1 MADIQCDQPGK
12 LAPSASSLRIF
23 GYDVASGGAADID
36 VVQAP
41 LRAGRLAAAADGR
54 RFECQYCCR
63 EFANSQALGG
73 HQNAH
78 KKERQ
83 QLKRARQLAVRV
95 ADGGGPAVGMAAFCA
110 AGFAPPPPPPPPGH
124 VVAAVGHAGSNAYA
138 PGAVVPTPSWVY
150 LAHQPTLSLPFH
162 AVAPGLCHPEPLM
175 LRGGAGSSRARSY
188 ELRAALAD
196 DDAEEASA
204 MGLNLHL
211 SLAPASSS

>member
-1 MADIQCDQPGK
+1 MADITHCDQPAK

-23 GYDVASGGAADID
+23 GYDVAGMSAADTA
-36 VVQAP
+36 VQAP
-41 LRAGRLAAAADGR
+41 PRAGRPAADDRR

-83 QLKRARQLAVRV
+83 QLKRARQRV
-95 ADGGGPAVGMAAFCA
+95 AGGGGGPAAFCA
-110 AGFAPPPPPPPPGH
+110 AGFVPPPPPGH
-124 VVAAVGHAGSNAYA
+124 VVAVGRAA
-138 PGAVVPTPSWVY
+138 PGAVSSWVY
-150 LAHQPTLSLPFH
+150 LAHQPTLSLAFH
-162 AVAPGLCHPEPLM
+162 PVAPGLM
-175 LRGGAGSSRARSY
+175 LHGGTDSSSARSY
-188 ELRAALAD
+188 ELCAPPAD

>member
-1 MADIQCDQPGK
+1 MAEIIQCDQPAK

-23 GYDVASGGAADID
+23 GYDVAGGGAADIA
-36 VVQAP
+36 VQAP
-41 LRAGRLAAAADGR
+41 PRAGRPAAEDRR

-83 QLKRARQLAVRV
+83 QLKRARQLAARV
-95 ADGGGPAVGMAAFCA
+95 AEGGGAAAGMAAFCA
-110 AGFAPPPPPPPPGH
+110 AGFAPPPPPPPGH
-124 VVAAVGHAGSNAYA
+124 IVAVGRAGPNAYA
-138 PGAVVPTPSWVY
+138 PGAVPSWVY
-150 LAHQPTLSLPFH
+150 LAHQPTVSLPFH
-162 AVAPGLCHPEPLM
+162 TVAPGLCHPEPLM
-175 LRGGAGSSRARSY
+175 LCGSTGSSRARSY
-188 ELRAALAD
+188 ELCAPQAD
-196 DDAEEASA
+196 DEAEEASA

>member
-1 MADIQCDQPGK
+1 MADIQCDQPTK
-12 LAPSASSLRIF
+12 LTPSASSLRIF
-23 GYDVASGGAADID
+23 GYDVAGGVAADI

-41 LRAGRLAAAADGR
+41 PRDGRPVADGR
-54 RFECQYCCR
+54 KFECQYCCR

-83 QLKRARQLAVRV
+83 QLKRARQLAARV
-95 ADGGGPAVGMAAFCA
+95 ADGGPAAGLAAFCA
-110 AGFAPPPPPPPPGH
+110 AGFVPPPPGH
-124 VVAAVGHAGSNAYA
+124 LMAVGNAGSNPYA
-138 PGAVVPTPSWVY
+138 PGPVPSWVY
-150 LAHQPTLSLPFH
+150 LAHQPTMGLQFH
-162 AVAPGLCHPEPLM
+162 AVSPGVRHPEPLT
-175 LRGGAGSSRARSY
+175 LRGCTTSSSPRSY
-188 ELRAALAD
+188 ELCAPAD

>member
-1 MADIQCDQPGK
+1 MADIQCDQQPGK

-23 GYDVASGGAADID
+23 GYDVAGGGAAADI

-95 ADGGGPAVGMAAFCA
+95 ADGGGPAAGMAAF
-110 AGFAPPPPPPPPGH
+110 FAPPPPPPPPGH
-124 VVAAVGHAGSNAYA
+124 VVAVGHAGSSNAYA
-138 PGAVVPTPSWVY
+138 PGAVPTPSWVY

-188 ELRAALAD
+188 ELCAALAD

>member
-23 GYDVASGGAADID
+23 GYDVAGGDAGNID

-41 LRAGRLAAAADGR
+41 LRAGRLAAADGR

-83 QLKRARQLAVRV
+83 QLKRARQLAMRV
-95 ADGGGPAVGMAAFCA
+95 ADGGGPAAFCA
-110 AGFAPPPPPPPPGH
+110 AGFAPPPPPPTGH
-124 VVAAVGHAGSNAYA
+124 VIAVGHAGSNAYA
-138 PGAVVPTPSWVY
+138 PGAVPTPSWVY

-175 LRGGAGSSRARSY
+175 MLRGGTGSSRARSY
-188 ELRAALAD
+188 ELCAALAD

>member
-1 MADIQCDQPGK
+1 MADIIHCDQPAK

-23 GYDVASGGAADID
+23 GYDVAGMSAADTA
-36 VVQAP
+36 VQAP
-41 LRAGRLAAAADGR
+41 PRAGRPAADDRR
-54 RFECQYCCR
+54 RFGCQYCCR

-78 KKERQ
+78 KKERR
-83 QLKRARQLAVRV
+83 QLKRARQRV
-95 ADGGGPAVGMAAFCA
+95 AGGPAAFCA
-110 AGFAPPPPPPPPGH
+110 AGFVPPPPPGH
-124 VVAAVGHAGSNAYA
+124 VVAVGRAA
-138 PGAVVPTPSWVY
+138 PGADVSSWVY

-162 AVAPGLCHPEPLM
+162 PVVAPGLM
-175 LRGGAGSSRARSY
+175 LHGGTDSSSARSY
-188 ELRAALAD
+188 ELSAPPAD